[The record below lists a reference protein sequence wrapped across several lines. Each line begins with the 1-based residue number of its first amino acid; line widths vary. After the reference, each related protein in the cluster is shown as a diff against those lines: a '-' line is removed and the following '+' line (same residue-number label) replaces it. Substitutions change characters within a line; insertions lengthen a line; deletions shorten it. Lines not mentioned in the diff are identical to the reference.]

1 MTKTSD
7 IPSERPEVD
16 PTGMVSAASKANAW
30 FVREVLPLE
39 NLLLKFLRRG
49 WRNES
54 DVRDLCQD
62 VYVGVYAA
70 AQVEIPVYA
79 KAFVFAVARNILVER
94 IRREQIVS
102 IEAVA
107 DLEELG
113 LATDE
118 PGPDKSAIARQELR
132 RLQAALDR
140 MPKRWREAVVMRK
153 VQGMSR
159 PEIALRLGIAE
170 ATVSQ
175 HLAAGMAALATL
187 FHDDADDQ
195 RGHS

>member
-1 MTKTSD
+1 
-7 IPSERPEVD
+7 
-16 PTGMVSAASKANAW
+16 MVSAASKANAW